1 MWQRPMNVS
10 KFKVYIYIYMV
21 FQFFFYAIT
30 TSTDLSAFIP
40 LLRSQILFQGSRAV
54 PIIVYIMI
62 LPTLAGLPPFFI
74 RTFQRVL
81 KLQLSL

>member
-10 KFKVYIYIYMV
+10 KFKVYIYMV
-21 FQFFFYAIT
+21 FQFFFYTIK
-30 TSTDLSAFIP
+30 TSTDLSEFIP
-40 LLRSQILFQGSRAV
+40 LLRSQILFQGCRVV

-62 LPTLAGLPPFFI
+62 LPTLAGLPHFFI